1 MVNQITMKTNYQL
14 IILGSKIDLIKK
26 IIDVFNLRISEMGI
40 NYNSISIINNTNF
53 DKLYKGNAPSFCL
66 YFGDNNGEYQ
76 DTDFLKIILKDATLI
91 LPIVSD
97 LKQFDKQ
104 IPEILRGI
112 NGFELSPNLGIEKLI
127 SSILEGLSLLRLSR
141 RIFISYKRDESSL
154 VAIQLFE
161 KLERAGFDVFLDTHS
176 IRPGELFQDELW
188 HRMADTDVIV
198 LLNTPGFLNSNWTT
212 QELAKANSMSI
223 GILQLIWPEHKLERE
238 AELSLPFQLETS
250 DFGNNTYENLQS
262 YLTDS
267 ACDKIIELT
276 ESLRAR
282 SLASRQ
288 DNIVSEFMSSADKM
302 GHKVDLQSEKFM
314 TLKNSKNKEVVVIP
328 TVGVPQAFTYNQSE
342 ELIFQ
347 IKTKEVTNAYI
358 LYDHRNIREKWI
370 THLSWLDNYLPIK
383 TIKITEAEEW
393 LQKI

>member
-26 IIDVFNLRISEMGI
+26 IIDVFHLRISEMGI

-76 DTDFLKIILKDATLI
+76 DTAFLKIILKDATLI
-91 LPIVSD
+91 LPIVTD

-161 KLERAGFDVFLDTHS
+161 KLERAGFDVFLDTHC

-238 AELSLPFQLETS
+238 AELSLPFQLEIS
-250 DFGNNTYENLQS
+250 DCGNNTYENLQS

-288 DNIVSEFMSSADKM
+288 DNIVSEFISSADKM

-314 TLKNSKNKEVVVIP
+314 TLKNSKNEQVVVIP

-347 IKTKEVTNAYI
+347 IKTKDVTNAYI

>member
-1 MVNQITMKTNYQL
+1 M
-14 IILGSKIDLIKK
+14 
-26 IIDVFNLRISEMGI
+26 
-40 NYNSISIINNTNF
+40 
-53 DKLYKGNAPSFCL
+53 
-66 YFGDNNGEYQ
+66 
-76 DTDFLKIILKDATLI
+76 
-91 LPIVSD
+91 
-97 LKQFDKQ
+97 
-104 IPEILRGI
+104 
-112 NGFELSPNLGIEKLI
+112 
-127 SSILEGLSLLRLSR
+127 
-141 RIFISYKRDESSL
+141 
-154 VAIQLFE
+154 
-161 KLERAGFDVFLDTHS
+161 ERAGFDVFLDTHS

-212 QELAKANSMSI
+212 EELAKANSMSI

-238 AELSLPFQLETS
+238 AELSLPFQLEIS
-250 DFGNNTYENLQS
+250 DFGNNTYENLQY

-267 ACDKIIELT
+267 TCDKIIELT

-288 DNIVSEFMSSADKM
+288 DNIVSELISSADKM

-314 TLKNSKNKEVVVIP
+314 TSKNSKNEEVVVIP

-347 IKTKEVTNAYI
+347 IKTKEVKNAYI

>member
-53 DKLYKGNAPSFCL
+53 DKLYKGNAHSFCL

-91 LPIVSD
+91 LPIVTD

-112 NGFELSPNLGIEKLI
+112 NGFELSPNLEIEKLI

-223 GILQLIWPEHKLERE
+223 GILQLIWPKHKLERE
-238 AELSLPFQLETS
+238 AELSLPFQLEIS
-250 DFGNNTYENLQS
+250 DFGNNTYENLQY

-267 ACDKIIELT
+267 TCDKIIELT

-288 DNIVSEFMSSADKM
+288 DNIVSEFISSADKM

-314 TLKNSKNKEVVVIP
+314 TLKNSKNEEVVVIP

-347 IKTKEVTNAYI
+347 IKTKEVKNAYI